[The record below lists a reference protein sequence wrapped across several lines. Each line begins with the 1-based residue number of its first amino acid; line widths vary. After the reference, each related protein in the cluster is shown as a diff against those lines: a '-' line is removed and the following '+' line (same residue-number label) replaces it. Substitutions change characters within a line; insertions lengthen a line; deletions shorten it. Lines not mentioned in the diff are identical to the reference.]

1 MALVDVPYEF
11 MVYDM
16 VYGMVYNIVY
26 GMVYGMVY
34 NIVYGMVYNIVYGMF
49 YDMVYDIVYGVV
61 YGIVYGIRTIW
72 RTQLILDNLFC
83 STVPFHTCIFDPYV
97 IIYLAHMSS
106 FITGGPCAAS
116 AYRLQSFGI
125 LPLLRSLRMLKRS

>member
-16 VYGMVYNIVY
+16 
-26 GMVYGMVY
+26 
-34 NIVYGMVYNIVYGMF
+34 VYGMVYNIVYGMF

-72 RTQLILDNLFC
+72 RTQLILFSSIALPSRPALF
-83 STVPFHTCIFDPYV
+83 F
-97 IIYLAHMSS
+97 SS
-106 FITGGPCAAS
+106 FPF
-116 AYRLQSFGI
+116 L
-125 LPLLRSLRMLKRS
+125 

>member
-72 RTQLILDNLFC
+72 RTQLILFSSIALPSSPFLF
-83 STVPFHTCIFDPYV
+83 
-97 IIYLAHMSS
+97 L
-106 FITGGPCAAS
+106 
-116 AYRLQSFGI
+116 
-125 LPLLRSLRMLKRS
+125 LPLLVKEATDDETRLV

>member
-72 RTQLILDNLFC
+72 RTQLILF
-83 STVPFHTCIFDPYV
+83 
-97 IIYLAHMSS
+97 SS
-106 FITGGPCAAS
+106 IA
-116 AYRLQSFGI
+116 
-125 LPLLRSLRMLKRS
+125 LRSISSPFSVVWNKTIPMNSERYKCSARVCNWRNWASVIGPLGK